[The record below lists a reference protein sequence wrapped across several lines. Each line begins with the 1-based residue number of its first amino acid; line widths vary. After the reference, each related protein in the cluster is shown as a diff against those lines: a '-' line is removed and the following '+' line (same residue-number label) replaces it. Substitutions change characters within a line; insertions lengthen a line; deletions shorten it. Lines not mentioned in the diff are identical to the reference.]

1 MTSLLL
7 AALLASPALAA
18 RPPRVEEAA
27 ALWRRGEVERAAREF
42 EAVFRADP
50 KDRAAALDAAVA
62 WREAEDHKKAAELFA
77 AAVALDPA
85 DADVQAALGWEAGR
99 IGDVTGA
106 RKAFDAALAAAPAN
120 VQALLGL
127 SRLEARAGRAREA
140 AAAAQRAATA
150 KPTDALVLVHLA
162 RAREA
167 LKEDEAAASA
177 WERAIE
183 ADGTYLET
191 RLGLGAA
198 YKRLGRVND
207 AWRQFVKVLSADSKN
222 PTAKKESAALRG
234 SLTRRPDE
242 IVPNKALKT
251 FAPVVPAQPSRAPL
265 LRVAVGTTQ
274 LGKPAPRPE
283 IAFLCDGPFEL
294 FDPVGMKTLVTG
306 PAFRAWTARRAKS
319 GGYEVL
325 DSSGARRAG
334 FKKALG
340 VRPADAGHSLI
351 VQRLDI
357 AQGTAWAVQGDRQ
370 LKGALELR
378 GAGRAGLTLVNVLD
392 LEDYLY
398 GVVNEEMPSK
408 FHMEALK
415 AQAVIARNHALITR
429 DRWMP
434 HRKSGYDLCD
444 GQHCQVYGGIAA
456 ETDRGRRAVDETHA
470 MALNYEGKLAQT
482 PYSSNCG
489 GHTQA
494 SAETGGWFKAAY
506 LTGAKDTAGGGPDPM
521 SPWENERWLKTSPA
535 VFCNIPE
542 YMHPAH
548 FRWSRAIL
556 ASDLAER
563 LKRRKK
569 GGVGAVKRVRI
580 LQRSVSGN
588 VNKVAFEGTKGR
600 LVVDKEAGVRGV
612 FSVSSLRN
620 TMFLLESE
628 RDSKGLL
635 TELLVYGGGWGHNV
649 GLCQYGAL
657 GRALAGQDFKTI
669 LAHYFRGAE
678 LKRLDY

>member
-1 MTSLLL
+1 MLSYLL
-7 AALLASPALAA
+7 AALLVSPASA
-18 RPPRVEEAA
+18 RSARADEAS
-27 ALWRRGEVERAAREF
+27 ALWRRGELERAAREF
-42 EAVFRADP
+42 EAAFRADP
-50 KDRAAALDAAVA
+50 KDRASALDAATA
-62 WREAEDHKKAAELFA
+62 WREAEDHKKSAALFA
-77 AAVALDPA
+77 EAAALDPA
-85 DADVQAALGWEAGR
+85 DTDVQSALGWAAGR
-99 IGDVTGA
+99 AGDVAGA
-106 RKAFDAALAAAPAN
+106 RKAFDAALALSSGN

-127 SRLEARAGRAREA
+127 SRLESKAGRAREA

-150 KPTDALVLVHLA
+150 KPTDALLLAHLA

-167 LKEDEAAASA
+167 LGEHEAAVTA

-198 YKRLGRVND
+198 YKRLGRIND
-207 AWRQFVKVLSADSKN
+207 AWRQYVKVLSADSKN

-251 FAPVVPAQPSRAPL
+251 FAPVVPAQPSRAPV
-265 LRVAVGTTQ
+265 LRVAVGTTN

-294 FDPVGMKTLVTG
+294 FDPEGGKRLLAG
-306 PAFRAWTARRAKS
+306 PAGQAWTARRAKA

-325 DSSGARRAG
+325 DASGARKAG

-340 VRPADAGHSLI
+340 VRPVDAANSLI

-370 LKGALELR
+370 LKGSLELR
-378 GAGRAGLTLVNVLD
+378 GAGRAGLSLVNVVN

-398 GVVNEEMPSK
+398 GVVNEEMPGK

-415 AQAVIARNHALITR
+415 AQSIIARNHALIAK
-429 DRWMP
+429 DRWRP

-470 MALNYEGKLAQT
+470 LTLMHKGSLAQT

-489 GHTQA
+489 GHTQ
-494 SAETGGWFKAAY
+494 SSGETGGWFKADY
-506 LTGAKDTAGGGPDPM
+506 LSGVKDTAEGGSDAM
-521 SPWENERWLKTSPA
+521 SPWENERWLKSSPA

-548 FRWSRAIL
+548 FRWSRSISA
-556 ASDLAER
+556 ADLAER

-569 GGVGAVKRVRI
+569 GGVGALKRVRV
-580 LQRSVSGN
+580 LMRSVSGN
-588 VNKVAFEGTKGR
+588 VNKVLFEGTKGR
-600 LVVDKEAGVRGV
+600 LVVDKENGVRGI
-612 FSVSSLRN
+612 FSVSSLRD
-620 TMFLLESE
+620 TMFLLEAE
-628 RDSKGLL
+628 RDAKGLL

-669 LAHYFRGAE
+669 LTHYFRGTE